1 MQKKGV
7 NWEQVRVKVITSKL
21 KNNIK
26 SQLWDEGTISSSFFP
41 LKISMATKWHF
52 ACPCLPVFE
61 VETSTTCF
69 NLGKKC
75 KNKQIMNTK
84 TANMNHLHR
93 NKESSAFL
101 LTEWTADIII
111 VPRECLFNKRNEHRI
126 YNSFLSWKRLYTPS
140 SFSKA

>member
-1 MQKKGV
+1 MQRKGV
-7 NWEQVRVKVITSKL
+7 NWARVRIISYNIT
-21 KNNIK
+21 

-52 ACPCLPVFE
+52 ACPCFPVFE
-61 VETSTTCF
+61 VETSATCF

-93 NKESSAFL
+93 NKESS
-101 LTEWTADIII
+101 EWTADIII